1 MANYNTLVAQA
12 GYLSNVRLKSSPENG
27 ITQADLSA
35 AEAHARAEIDA
46 ALAPFYDTSA
56 WEDETPG
63 IIERIADM
71 LSSAEV
77 LNYKYQRG
85 DTAQGDDTHLPV
97 VIERDA
103 RALLAMSAK
112 GTISVVRTD
121 GVIQARLDAPRLP
134 STRTSE
140 VEFFPSE
147 APVAGP
153 RNSQSL
159 EELYRTR
166 GA

>member
-1 MANYNTLVAQA
+1 MANYNTLVAQC
-12 GYLSNVRLKSSPENG
+12 GYLSNVRLRSSPANG

-46 ALAPFYDTSA
+46 ALAGMYDVSF
-56 WEDETPG
+56 WEAETPG
-63 IIERIADM
+63 IVARIADM

-85 DTAQGDDTHLPV
+85 DTASGDDTHLPV
-97 VIERDA
+97 VLERDA
-103 RALLAMSAK
+103 RMLLGAVAK
-112 GTISVVRTD
+112 GNISVVRTD
-121 GVIQARLDAPRLP
+121 GVIQMRLDAPRLP
-134 STRTSE
+134 SARNAGTQ
-140 VEFFPSE
+140 FFPDE
-147 APVAGP
+147 APVAGQ